1 MSISL
6 VTIVHGLRNRF
17 KLIFVI
23 REIFPLTIGTS
34 SLLSMK
40 KRPNRL
46 GLTMRRYASR

>member
-6 VTIVHGLRNRF
+6 VTVVLGLRNRF

-34 SLLSMK
+34 SLSRSTRGL
-40 KRPNRL
+40 NIL
-46 GLTMRRYASR
+46 G